1 MDKII
6 LRGLPVDCVIGTFPE
21 ERTSPQ
27 TLFFD
32 LDLYGDFSRA
42 GETDELADAVDYTA
56 VERCVKEFAA
66 GTSFFLL
73 ERLAYASARK
83 LLEQFPLL
91 NRITLTVRKPSARV
105 GSESVA
111 LEITLA
117 RSHGVC

>member
-6 LRGLPVDCVIGTFPE
+6 LRGLPVSCVIGTLPA

-32 LDLYGDFSRA
+32 LILCGDFSRA
-42 GETDELADAVDYTA
+42 GETDDLRDAVDYMA

-66 GTSFFLL
+66 GTSFYLL
-73 ERLAYASARK
+73 ERLAYACARE
-83 LLEQFPLL
+83 LLSRFPLL
-91 NRITLTVRKPSARV
+91 KQITLGIRKPNAPV
-105 GSESVA
+105 ESESVA

-117 RSHGVC
+117 RS

>member
-6 LRGLPVDCVIGTFPE
+6 LRGLPVDCVIGTFPD

-27 TLFFD
+27 TLYFD

-73 ERLAYASARK
+73 ERLAYASARN
-83 LLEQFPLL
+83 LLEQFQLL
-91 NRITLTVRKPSARV
+91 NRITLTIRKPSARIE
-105 GSESVA
+105 SESVA

-117 RSHGVC
+117 RSHCVC

>member
-27 TLFFD
+27 TLYFD

-56 VERCVKEFAA
+56 VERCVKEYAA

-73 ERLAYASARK
+73 ERLAYASARNI
-83 LLEQFPLL
+83 LEEFPLL

-105 GSESVA
+105 ESESVA
-111 LEITLA
+111 LEITLS
-117 RSHGVC
+117 RT

>member
-6 LRGLPVDCVIGTFPE
+6 LRGLPVSCVIGTFPE

-42 GETDELADAVDYTA
+42 GATDDLADAVDYTA

-66 GTSFFLL
+66 GTSFSLL
-73 ERLAYASARK
+73 ERLAYASAREI
-83 LLEQFPLL
+83 LDRFPLL
-91 NRITLTVRKPSARV
+91 KQVTLTIRKPSAPV
-105 GSESVA
+105 ESESVA
-111 LEITLA
+111 LETTLG
-117 RSHGVC
+117 RS

>member
-6 LRGLPVDCVIGTFPE
+6 LRGLPVSCVIGTLPE

-32 LDLYGDFSRA
+32 LELCGDFSRA
-42 GETDELADAVDYTA
+42 GVSDDLADAVDYTA

-73 ERLAYASARK
+73 ERLAYASAREI
-83 LLEQFPLL
+83 LARFPLL
-91 NRITLTVRKPSARV
+91 NQVTLRIRKPSAPV
-105 GSESVA
+105 ESESVA
-111 LEITLA
+111 LEITLGRA
-117 RSHGVC
+117 

>member
-6 LRGLPVDCVIGTFPE
+6 LRGLPVSCVIGTLPA

-32 LDLYGDFSRA
+32 LDLCGDFYRA
-42 GETDELADAVDYTA
+42 GATDDLADAVDYTA

-73 ERLAYASARK
+73 ERLAYASAREI
-83 LLEQFPLL
+83 LARFPLL
-91 NRITLTVRKPSARV
+91 KQVTLTIRKPSAPV
-105 GSESVA
+105 DSESVA
-111 LEITLA
+111 LEITLGRA
-117 RSHGVC
+117 

>member
-1 MDKII
+1 MDQII
-6 LRGLPVDCVIGTFPE
+6 LRGLPVDCVIGTLPD

-73 ERLAYASARK
+73 ERLAYASARN
-83 LLEQFPLL
+83 LLEQFPQL
-91 NRITLTVRKPSARV
+91 NRITLTIRKPSARV
-105 GSESVA
+105 ESESVA
-111 LEITLA
+111 LEITLG
-117 RSHGVC
+117 RS

>member
-21 ERTSPQ
+21 ERLRPQ
-27 TLFFD
+27 TLYFD

-42 GETDELADAVDYTA
+42 GETDELGDAVDYTA
-56 VERCVKEFAA
+56 VERCVKEYAA

-83 LLEQFPLL
+83 LLEEFPLL
-91 NRITLTVRKPSARV
+91 NRITLTVRKPSARIE
-105 GSESVA
+105 SESVA
-111 LEITLA
+111 LEITLS
-117 RSHGVC
+117 RSHEVC

>member
-6 LRGLPVDCVIGTFPE
+6 LRGLPVRCVIGTLPA

-32 LDLYGDFSRA
+32 LELCGDFSRA
-42 GETDELADAVDYTA
+42 GETDNLDDAVDYTA

-66 GTSFFLL
+66 GTSFYLL
-73 ERLAYASARK
+73 ERLAYACARE
-83 LLEQFPLL
+83 LLTRFPLL
-91 NRITLTVRKPSARV
+91 KQVALGIRKPDAPV
-105 GSESVA
+105 ESESVA

-117 RSHGVC
+117 RP